1 MSEKCILVGAALFN
15 WSETQ
20 RMTEISDE
28 LVKRGYKVVFVG
40 SGKFDFWLENKNYIR
55 EQVDYDSEW
64 YTPKRIS
71 MMLDMDKYGGNFARS
86 DEVDKIIESEI
97 KVIEKYKPAAIL
109 TGYRMTLTV
118 SARVC
123 EIPVVWCL
131 SAAVSKPYLEM
142 TLEKTKLL
150 SAKKRERD
158 SGQAYETKRAMF
170 EDRVACQRL
179 LGACK
184 TSKIWNDYLVKNGK
198 EPFDCDL
205 DLYTGDLHLMSDARE
220 FFPELEET
228 QRYKF
233 IGPILNNLHI
243 PMPEVVNEVLNNGN
257 KRKKVLI
264 SVGSSGNKELFLK
277 ILRSCLDFD
286 CDYFISVIGI
296 LSDEEKNGF
305 PENYHF
311 CEKFPLIEI
320 AKLCDGAIIQGG
332 QGTLYAAIAAKCPI
346 LSIPA
351 TFEQR
356 KNIENLFEHYRCGE
370 FIRMFGVSEESI
382 KAAFSKLLISD
393 EYKKEMTRAS
403 NDIGKYFDN
412 RCLAAEISA
421 DYIEKMINGRA

>member
-1 MSEKCILVGAALFN
+1 M
-15 WSETQ
+15 
-20 RMTEISDE
+20 
-28 LVKRGYKVVFVG
+28 
-40 SGKFDFWLENKNYIR
+40 
-55 EQVDYDSEW
+55 
-64 YTPKRIS
+64 
-71 MMLDMDKYGGNFARS
+71 
-86 DEVDKIIESEI
+86 
-97 KVIEKYKPAAIL
+97 
-109 TGYRMTLTV
+109 
-118 SARVC
+118 
-123 EIPVVWCL
+123 
-131 SAAVSKPYLEM
+131 
-142 TLEKTKLL
+142 
-150 SAKKRERD
+150 
-158 SGQAYETKRAMF
+158 
-170 EDRVACQRL
+170 
-179 LGACK
+179 
-184 TSKIWNDYLVKNGK
+184 KNGK

-243 PMPEVVNEVLNNGN
+243 PMPEVVNEVLSNGN

-264 SVGSSGNKELFLK
+264 SVGSAGNKELFLK

-286 CDYFISVIGI
+286 CDYFVSVIGI
-296 LSDEEKNGF
+296 LSDKEKSEF

-356 KNIENLFEHYRCGE
+356 KNVENLFEHYRCGE

-382 KAAFSKLLISD
+382 KAAFSK
-393 EYKKEMTRAS
+393 TACFR
-403 NDIGKYFDN
+403 
-412 RCLAAEISA
+412 
-421 DYIEKMINGRA
+421 